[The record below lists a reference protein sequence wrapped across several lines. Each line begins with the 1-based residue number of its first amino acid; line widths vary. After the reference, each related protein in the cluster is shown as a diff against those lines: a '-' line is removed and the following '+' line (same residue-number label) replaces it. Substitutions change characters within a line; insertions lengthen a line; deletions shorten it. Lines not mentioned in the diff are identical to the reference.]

1 MDYYSILGVN
11 EESSDKDIKK
21 AFRKLSMKHH
31 PDRGGQK
38 DVFQKINEAYE
49 VLKDQQKKQEYDLSR
64 GGNPLSQLFGGMGGP
79 PNEGIGQMFNMMFGG
94 RIPGGVNNPNVQI
107 FHNGVRM
114 NSHISQKPPPIV
126 KTIEISLEQ
135 SYTGLNVPIEIERW
149 FDSDGTRRVEK
160 EKIYIEIPK
169 GVDSNEIIM
178 IRGKGNI
185 KNENLKGDIKLFIN
199 IKNTTDFIRDGLD
212 LLIQKKISLKESLI
226 GFEFDIKHIA
236 GKSFKINNID
246 GNVIK
251 PFFKKKIPEL
261 GMIRGDK
268 KGSLI
273 ISFEV
278 EFPDSLSQSQ
288 KEQIKNI
295 LLINIKFFLLYIY
308 EILFVET
315 SLVIT

>member
-1 MDYYSILGVN
+1 MDYYSILGVD
-11 EESSDKDIKK
+11 EESSDKDIKQ

-31 PDRGGQK
+31 PDRGGEK
-38 DVFQKINEAYE
+38 KVFQKINQAYE
-49 VLKDQQKKQEYDLSR
+49 VLRDQQKRQQYDLSR
-64 GGNPLSQLFGGMGGP
+64 SGNPLSQLFGGMGGP
-79 PNEGIGQMFNMMFGG
+79 PNGNDGIGQMFNMMFGG
-94 RIPGGVNNPNVQI
+94 GIPGGMNNPNVQI

-114 NSHISQKPPPIV
+114 NPNVLQKPPPIV

-149 FDSDGTRRVEK
+149 FDSGGTRRVEK

-169 GVDSNEIIM
+169 GIDSNEIIM
-178 IRGKGNI
+178 IQGKGNI
-185 KNENLKGDIKLFIN
+185 KNEKLKGDIKLFIN
-199 IKNTTDFIRDGLD
+199 VKNNTDFIRDGLD
-212 LLIQKKISLKESLI
+212 LIIQKKISLKEALV
-226 GFEFDIKHIA
+226 GFEFDIKHMV
-236 GKSFKINNID
+236 GKSFKINNMD

-261 GMIRGDK
+261 GMIRGGK
-268 KGSLI
+268 KGNLI

-295 LLINIKFFLLYIY
+295 L
-308 EILFVET
+308 
-315 SLVIT
+315 

>member
-1 MDYYSILGVN
+1 MDNNYYSILGVD
-11 EESSDKDIKK
+11 EESSDKDIKQ

-38 DVFQKINEAYE
+38 DVFQEVNEAYE
-49 VLKDQQKKQEYDLSR
+49 VLRDPRKRQQYDLSR
-64 GGNPLSQLFGGMGGP
+64 RGNPLAHLFGGTGGP

-94 RIPGGVNNPNVQI
+94 GIPGGMNNPNVQI

-114 NSHISQKPPPIV
+114 NSHILQKPPPIV

-135 SYTGLNVPIEIERW
+135 SYTGLNVPIEFERW
-149 FDSDGTRRVEK
+149 FDSGGTRRVEK

-178 IRGKGNI
+178 IHGKGNI

-199 IKNTTDFIRDGLD
+199 IKNTTNFIRDGLD
-212 LLIQKKISLKESLI
+212 LLIHKKISLKEALI

-251 PFFKKKIPEL
+251 PFFKKNIPEL

-278 EFPDSLSQSQ
+278 EFPDSLTQSQ

-295 LLINIKFFLLYIY
+295 LL
-308 EILFVET
+308 
-315 SLVIT
+315 